1 MGSYADTKS
10 ALLRKAYAL
19 TNTHELLKYDCAA
32 LCGAACCKV
41 HAANSES
48 MSGMNLLPGEEKM
61 CVFDGARVLKG
72 TDGSVLVCEGSCK
85 RELRPFMCRI
95 FPFYAKFTK
104 DTNCA
109 RTKISL
115 VPDPRSFRI
124 CPVGAKRKGTRKS
137 VYFLRY
143 TKRAVR
149 ILCNDRDFAAEF
161 SKHAEYADS
170 LYELYRKM
178 FISK

>member
-1 MGSYADTKS
+1 MRSAATNKS
-10 ALLRKAYAL
+10 ALLRKAYEL
-19 TNTHELLKYDCAA
+19 TNAHELLKYDCAA
-32 LCGAACCKV
+32 LCGAACCKD

-48 MSGMNLLPGEEKM
+48 VSGMNLLSGEEKL
-61 CVFDGARVLKG
+61 CAFDGAKLLKG
-72 TDGSVLVCEGSCK
+72 ADGSVLVCEGSCK

-104 DTNCA
+104 DATCG

-149 ILCNDRDFAAEF
+149 LLCSDGDFAAEF
-161 SKHAEYADS
+161 SRHAEYAGS

>member
-1 MGSYADTKS
+1 MIKFEKTFTMNFENAI
-10 ALLRKAYAL
+10 R
-19 TNTHELLKYDCAA
+19 
-32 LCGAACCKV
+32 GARNPL
-41 HAANSES
+41 NSWGRMDS
-48 MSGMNLLPGEEKM
+48 SIVDGKF
-61 CVFDGARVLKG
+61 VFGPNGARVLKG